1 MAMTSG
7 ARRAL
12 LALGVFLLSCRAF
25 AAEPDPLKGLDAFVE
40 ERLAE
45 WKVPGLSI
53 VVVKDGAVLLAR
65 GYGVRDLETK
75 ERVTPDTL
83 FSIAS
88 ATKSFTATVAAMA
101 VEEKKVEWDRPLKTY
116 FPDFRLHDAAATEKV
131 TLRDLLTHRS
141 GVPRQKFFSLNPPA
155 ARREVRDRMRYFEPT
170 ADLRSAFQYCN
181 ETYTVAGDMVAER
194 LGASWEEVVKARLLK
209 PLGMDATVL
218 SVREM
223 QNAPNHATP
232 YIDWGEGPE
241 AMAFH
246 DAGILGPA
254 GEIVSTANDLS
265 KWLLFHLAR
274 GQAGGSR
281 LVDAAQLARTQSPQ
295 VPVPRAMREKEVL
308 LQSYG
313 MGWFLDAWRGFL
325 HVHHG
330 GVLYGFSSHVSF
342 LPTENVG
349 LVVLANL
356 NGTPLPTIL
365 EGYVYERLLGL
376 SPTDWNGRALAQEA
390 RVKEA
395 MERARAEEAND
406 PCGRPGTKAARPLE
420 AYVGSYRSDGYGT
433 IVVRAAGGSL
443 EATLWT
449 DRCPL
454 KACGGDAFDLY
465 HPVERQ
471 AWKVT
476 FQGAAG
482 EPAPSFSVAPAPG
495 LKEVVYRRE
504 SAAPG
509 L

>member
-1 MAMTSG
+1 MSFRYGSG
-7 ARRAL
+7 GTLLLLGAL
-12 LALGVFLLSCRAF
+12 LVPVPTR
-25 AAEPDPLKGLDAFVE
+25 AAEPDALKDLDAFVE
-40 ERLAE
+40 NGLAE

-53 VVVKDGAVLLAR
+53 AVVKDGAVVLSR
-65 GYGVRDLETK
+65 GYGVRDLATK
-75 ERVTPDTL
+75 EKVTPDTL

-141 GVPRQKFFSLNPPA
+141 GIPRQKLFSLNPPA
-155 ARREVRDRMRYFEPT
+155 TRREVRDRMRHFEPT
-170 ADLRSAFQYCN
+170 ADLRADFQYCN

-194 LGASWEEVVKARLLK
+194 LGASWEELVKVRILE
-209 PLGMDATVL
+209 PLGMGTTL
-218 SVREM
+218 FSVREM
-223 QNAPNHATP
+223 QRAPNHATP

-254 GEIVSTANDLS
+254 GEIVSSANDLS
-265 KWLLFHLAR
+265 KWLLFNLAR
-274 GQAGGSR
+274 GEAGGRR
-281 LVDAAQLARTQSPQ
+281 LVDAAQLARIQSPQ
-295 VPVPRAMREKEVL
+295 VPVPRGAREKEVL

-365 EGYVYERLLGL
+365 EGFVYERLLGL
-376 SPTDWNGRALAQEA
+376 PPVDWNGRARAREA

-395 MERARAEEAND
+395 MDKVRAAEEND
-406 PCGRPGTKAARPLE
+406 PCGRPETKAARPLE
-420 AYVGSYRSDGYGT
+420 AYVGTYRSDGYGT
-433 IVVRAAGGSL
+433 IVVRASEGAL

-449 DRCPL
+449 DACPL

-476 FQGAAG
+476 FQGAPGGPVA
-482 EPAPSFSVAPAPG
+482 SFSVAPVPG
-495 LKEVVYRRE
+495 SKEIAFRRE
-504 SAAPG
+504 
-509 L
+509 